1 MRTRLRAT
9 LHIAAHSGGTRPDPT
24 RHGVSGD
31 APNDWGLGAR
41 GWGLFSRKRRTGER
55 RTQNVD
61 RDRHPRDIPLQ
72 WRRNYGL
79 SFASPSVCRLLMA
92 TRTASKRC
100 WRRAAQRRSHSR
112 HGTQR
117 RRSAN
122 YSPDH
127 MLTFPRLFLPT
138 LKWRHAMKGRV
149 QRFAPGR
156 VRRFVMTC
164 GVVSLIA
171 VGWPN
176 REPTQA
182 SAVESPAVPPPPA
195 PVENRPPLPL
205 LDVGK
210 TAAVLFDAARLANWS
225 DAEAAFQ
232 DMTESATNLPASNW
246 KPDLAKQLQSRLEE
260 VGDALSTRQRLQ
272 TMGAANGIT
281 QLVAD
286 LSEEY
291 QTELPYA
298 LVMLGYYGRA
308 LELGIAAGDPARL
321 QQAVADL
328 QQTWNRFEPIVLQ
341 RGAVDDARRF
351 TDIVAQL
358 DGAKT
363 PADFVE
369 PTRAEL
375 EAVVRL
381 KDMF

>member
-1 MRTRLRAT
+1 LGVVLTKTADGRT
-9 LHIAAHSGGTRPDPT
+9 P
-24 RHGVSGD
+24 
-31 APNDWGLGAR
+31 
-41 GWGLFSRKRRTGER
+41 
-55 RTQNVD
+55 NVD
-61 RDRHPRDIPLQ
+61 RDRHPRDIPSQ
-72 WRRNYGL
+72 WRRQRWSL
-79 SFASPSVCRLLMA
+79 VCLTKCVQIADGYPYSLKALLEKSRA
-92 TRTASKRC
+92 EEIALTA
-100 WRRAAQRRSHSR
+100 R
-112 HGTQR
+112 HAQR
-117 RRSAN
+117 RRSVN

-127 MLTFPRLFLPT
+127 MLTFPRLFVPT

-205 LDVGK
+205 LDVGQ

-291 QTELPYA
+291 QTERPYA

-328 QQTWNRFEPIVLQ
+328 QQTWNRFEPFVLQ

-358 DGAKT
+358 DGAKS